1 MAAKYEG
8 LANLGSFLGG
18 VGSVLPVVG
27 NVIGSITGDNKPPDY
42 ASLYAQLAPGQAQI
56 TTQQYMLGAAM
67 QPVSQ
72 AQGLLTQIYGQSA
85 YDQFKNSLNKDQTAA
100 GMLAGIAS
108 QYANSAIGAQDL
120 TNKAKIATETLGLET
135 ASKMANTYANAAA
148 NLQNQILTGE
158 QGMLLPTATATA
170 AAGQTAQQAKN
181 QLAANIGSTNLD
193 IRRQQENTRNAMALQ
208 RAQVEGQLALKRYG
222 AGMALAGQAAFA

>member
-8 LANLGSFLGG
+8 LANVGSFLGG
-18 VGSVLPVVG
+18 VGSFLPGVG
-27 NVIGSITGDNKPPDY
+27 SLIGSLTGANQQPDY
-42 ASLYAQLAPGQAQI
+42 ASLYAQLAPGQSQI

-85 YDQFKNSLNKDQTAA
+85 YDQFKNARDKDQTAA

-108 QYANSAIGAQDL
+108 QYSNAAIGAQDL

-135 ASKMANTYANAAA
+135 ASKMANTYATAAA

-181 QLAANIGSTNLD
+181 QLAANIGATNLD
-193 IRRQQENTRNAMALQ
+193 IRKQQENTRNAMALQ

>member
-1 MAAKYEG
+1 MVALAA
-8 LANLGSFLGG
+8 LGSFLGN
-18 VGSVLPVVG
+18 VGGAASGIGNLVG
-27 NVIGSITGDNKPPDY
+27 AFTGAGQQPDY
-42 ASLYAQLAPGQAQI
+42 ASLYAQLAPGQSQI

-85 YDQFKNSLNKDQTAA
+85 YDQFKNARDKDQTAA

-108 QYANSAIGAQDL
+108 QYSNAAIGAQDL

-135 ASKMANTYANAAA
+135 ASKMANTYATAAA

-181 QLAANIGSTNLD
+181 QLAANIGATNLD
-193 IRRQQENTRNAMALQ
+193 IRKQQENTRNAMALQ